1 MVTFCGVSKTYETD
15 AGPVLALR
23 PTDLEIQRGEFVA
36 VMGASGSG
44 KSTLLQL
51 MGCLDQP
58 SGGVYRLNGQ
68 PVHALSPNQRA
79 AVRSENIGFVFQN
92 YNLLPRTT
100 ALENIERA
108 LWCDKR
114 SQKSA
119 RSVAERARQ
128 CLEWVNLP
136 AHGHHFP
143 SQLSGGQQ
151 QRVAIARALANAPS
165 LILADE
171 PTGNLDSVAARGIL
185 ALLKSVHAGGTTV
198 VVVTHDPEVAAQAE
212 RILTLRDGVVV
223 SDQTLPRRGS
233 GVAGEDR
240 SA

>member
-1 MVTFCGVSKTYETD
+1 MVTFCGVSKTYQTD
-15 AGPVLALR
+15 AGPVPALR

-68 PVHALSPNQRA
+68 PVHALSPNQMA

-114 SQKSA
+114 TRKNA

-136 AHGHHFP
+136 GHGHHFP
-143 SQLSGGQQ
+143 SQLSGGAAAARGDRAGARQ
-151 QRVAIARALANAPS
+151 RALADPGRR
-165 LILADE
+165 ADRKSRQRLRA
-171 PTGNLDSVAARGIL
+171 GDSRAAAVGPCRRDHRGRR
-185 ALLKSVHAGGTTV
+185 
-198 VVVTHDPEVAAQAE
+198 DP
-212 RILTLRDGVVV
+212 
-223 SDQTLPRRGS
+223 
-233 GVAGEDR
+233 
-240 SA
+240 